1 MKKKI
6 AILGSTGSIGKSL
19 LQIIN
24 GDKKN
29 YEIILLTGNRN
40 YLDLYKQA
48 KRYNVKNLIVT
59 NIDSYIALK
68 KKLNNNKINI
78 YNNYNNFNQIFKKKI
93 DYVMSSISGIDGL
106 EPTLKIIKFTK
117 KIAIANKES
126 IICAWNLLHDEI
138 SKYKTQFIPVDSE
151 HFSLWY
157 ALKNNSISNVEKIY
171 LTASGGPLLKLTKLN
186 SKNIK
191 LSQALKHPTWKM
203 GKKISIALKHP
214 TWKMGKKISI
224 DSCTMMNKVF
234 EVIETK
240 HLFNIPYS
248 RISILTHPKSYIHAI
263 IKFKDGL
270 IKIIAHDT
278 TMKIPIFNTINSNH
292 RVAFKTKSLDI
303 YKLNHLE
310 LKNINYDIFPL
321 VKILKNL
328 PEQFSLFETVIIT
341 VNDFLVNQFLKKRI
355 KYNQINSLLLKFIKN
370 KEFNKYKKIKPKKF
384 EDIIF
389 VKNKVSLKIISYFN
403 K

>member
-19 LQIIN
+19 LQIISE
-24 GDKKN
+24 DKKN
-29 YEIILLTGNRN
+29 YEIVLLTGNKN
-40 YLDLYKQA
+40 YHDLYKQA
-48 KRYNVKNLIVT
+48 KKYYVKNIIVT
-59 NIDSYIALK
+59 NIDSYNALK
-68 KKLNNNKINI
+68 KKINNSQISI

-126 IICAWNLLHDEI
+126 IICAWNLLNREI
-138 SKYKTQFIPVDSE
+138 LKYKTQFIPVDSE

-186 SKNIK
+186 TKNIK
-191 LSQALKHPTWKM
+191 LSQALKHPTWN
-203 GKKISIALKHP
+203 
-214 TWKMGKKISI
+214 MGKKISI

-234 EVIETK
+234 EVIEAK
-240 HLFNIPYS
+240 HLFNIPYN
-248 RISILTHPKSYIHAI
+248 RISILTHPESYIHAI

-278 TMKIPIFNTINSNH
+278 TMKIPIFNTVSSNEN
-292 RVAFKTKSLDI
+292 VTIKTKSLSI
-303 YKLNHLE
+303 KKLNHLE
-310 LKNINYDIFPL
+310 LKKINYDTFPI

-328 PEQFSLFETVIIT
+328 PEQPSLFETVIIT
-341 VNDFLVNQFLKKRI
+341 ANDYLVDQFLKKKI
-355 KYNQINSLLLKFIKN
+355 KYDQINTLLLKFVKN
-370 KEFNKYKKIKPKKF
+370 KEFNKYKKIKPKKI

-389 VKNKVSLKIISYFN
+389 VKNKVSSKVTSYLN